1 MRNRFSPSN
10 MHFLYF
16 CRWILKWKRVMKT
29 LLCYTLFGF
38 VHINSGKHKIWG
50 RRKCGRKRGRFRHWR
65 TWCKC
70 WWDNKVWRTFHW
82 NFYWNLLSTDKQI
95 DDFSIQIKDAQGH
108 IVYTEAHLS
117 LPAKGVY
124 PILIGD
130 WTNGLYTVT
139 LCQDGKYAIYQ
150 FTK

>member
-1 MRNRFSPSN
+1 MEPPAQPEVFGLQKRPPSQMRAAFHTGGN
-10 MHFLYF
+10 
-16 CRWILKWKRVMKT
+16 
-29 LLCYTLFGF
+29 LL
-38 VHINSGKHKIWG
+38 
-50 RRKCGRKRGRFRHWR
+50 
-65 TWCKC
+65 
-70 WWDNKVWRTFHW
+70 
-82 NFYWNLLSTDKQI
+82 LLSTDKQI

-139 LCQDGKYAIYQ
+139 LCQDGKYAVYQ